1 MDSSGGVDGGGAVGR
16 RWGSGG
22 NALERDLGAWNAT
35 KAQAQTMARCV
46 VTQGRLAAAPES
58 KITRQRW
65 RSVDHNGNLS
75 LAAVQRRLAIG
86 YRVVQRGSSWES
98 VGDAHEA
105 AQAGSASL
113 EGVPAGH
120 EGCKTA
126 ASV

>member
-1 MDSSGGVDGGGAVGR
+1 MERYKSI
-16 RWGSGG
+16 GS
-22 NALERDLGAWNAT
+22 DVV
-35 KAQAQTMARCV
+35 ARCV
-46 VTQGRLAAAPES
+46 VTQGRLAASPES
-58 KITRQRW
+58 KSTRQRW
-65 RSVDHNGNLS
+65 RSVDYNGTLA

-105 AQAGSASL
+105 TQAGSASL